1 MGAGGR
7 TVEIAG
13 HDNNNNNNTCSSI
26 LCPLTVGVASARPPS
41 PSRTLRIWVRN
52 ALIGRGC
59 ICGEGE
65 RQSSRSLPVAPLV
78 QSECV
83 NPVQMSSLRVAGAP
97 VSEPLLSFT
106 LSRLIVP
113 SRPARIN
120 IHIRPINIVFK
131 PTHQD
136 VGAKTKS
143 CSVCRVC
150 VGFFCALFV
159 SPFFCFHCLIAN
171 IMVIDGALSS
181 LLCSHST
188 RDTFIVAK
196 WSHGA
201 LLGAQ
206 TAEWID
212 CKLLSSKT
220 NTKPTELTLIVVTCV
235 SPPEGSDLELYSF
248 YVFDKTINHSL
259 TRDGCTTMYHDIIYR

>member
-1 MGAGGR
+1 
-7 TVEIAG
+7 
-13 HDNNNNNNTCSSI
+13 
-26 LCPLTVGVASARPPS
+26 
-41 PSRTLRIWVRN
+41 
-52 ALIGRGC
+52 
-59 ICGEGE
+59 
-65 RQSSRSLPVAPLV
+65 
-78 QSECV
+78 
-83 NPVQMSSLRVAGAP
+83 MSSLRVAGAP

-120 IHIRPINIVFK
+120 IHILPINIVFK

-150 VGFFCALFV
+150 VGFFCALLLALFFV
-159 SPFFCFHCLIAN
+159 SVALSLISWYHSALSL
-171 IMVIDGALSS
+171 IDGALSS

-188 RDTFIVAK
+188 RDTFIVAE
-196 WSHGA
+196 WSRGA

-259 TRDGCTTMYHDIIYR
+259 TRDGCTTRYHDIIYR